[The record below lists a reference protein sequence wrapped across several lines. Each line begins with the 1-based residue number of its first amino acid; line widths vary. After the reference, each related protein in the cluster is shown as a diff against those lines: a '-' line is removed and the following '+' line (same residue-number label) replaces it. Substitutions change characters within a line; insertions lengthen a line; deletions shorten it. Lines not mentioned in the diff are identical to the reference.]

1 MMWTLPVLAA
11 MVLAQPAETTLTLT
25 NIRSTHG
32 ELGDTRTTM
41 AHLPGDVLF
50 VAFDI
55 VGLTVS
61 ADSQCKYTMKLE
73 VYDSTGKISFK
84 NEPTQRIDFVPLG
97 GKVLPG
103 RVYTRIGVDQPAG
116 DYTMKL
122 IVTDEATKA
131 SKSFDRKFTVLPKDF
146 GIVSVY
152 CSIDEGGQIPAPTT
166 GIVGQAY
173 FIQFGMVAFARDP
186 KKKQPSLLVEMNIL
200 DEKGQPTTKAP
211 ISTPIEGGLDEQAP
225 GLNLRFL
232 LPLTRPGKFT
242 VKLKATDKVT
252 NKVTTFELPITI
264 IQPSTAAK

>member
-1 MMWTLPVLAA
+1 MWTLPLLAA
-11 MVLAQPAETTLTLT
+11 LVIAQPAESQLSLT

-32 ELGDTRTTM
+32 ELGDTRTAT

-55 VGLTVS
+55 EGLTVS
-61 ADSQCKYTMKLE
+61 ADSQSKYTMKLE
-73 VYDSTGKISFK
+73 VYDAKGGLSFK
-84 NEPTQRIDFVPLG
+84 NEPVQRIDFVPLG
-97 GKVLPG
+97 GKTLPG

-116 DYTMKL
+116 DYNLRLT
-122 IVTDEATKA
+122 VTDDATKA
-131 SKSFDRKFTVLPKDF
+131 NKSFDRKFSVLPKDF

-173 FIQFGMVAFARDP
+173 FIQFGMVSFSRDP
-186 KKKQPSLLVEMNIL
+186 KKKQPNLLVEMTIL
-200 DEKGQPTTKAP
+200 DEQGRPTTKNP
-211 ISTPIEGGLDEQAP
+211 ISSTIEGGLDEQAP

-232 LPLTRPGKFT
+232 LPLTRSGKFT

-252 NKVTTFELPITI
+252 NKTANFELPVTI
-264 IQPSTAAK
+264 INPLSLAK